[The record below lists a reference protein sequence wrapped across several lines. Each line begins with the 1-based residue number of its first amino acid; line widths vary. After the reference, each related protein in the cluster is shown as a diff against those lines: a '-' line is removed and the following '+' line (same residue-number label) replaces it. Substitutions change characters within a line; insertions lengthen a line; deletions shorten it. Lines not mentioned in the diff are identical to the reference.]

1 MIDYTILYRTQM
13 ARSDPWSERWDL
25 FISSFNSS
33 ERVKVV
39 FDKAQATEKKW
50 LIHEEYDFDASEA
63 PANAIG
69 PGNCDEA
76 RFMHAVFN
84 NLGARRRAS
93 VCVDITGMLRPH
105 IMVLLLMMFDMG
117 VRKFDV
123 LYSEP
128 SQYLH
133 QEQTKFSIAPVISVR
148 PVLGFEGNH
157 TTGTDRDLL
166 VLGCGYEECFIGQVS
181 EHKRGAKKLLL
192 YSLPSLMP
200 DMYQESYLSSRRAVE
215 AGGEVPQSQQRF
227 APANNP
233 FATASVLQAAVNDE
247 AQRAQTS
254 NLYLSPLAT
263 KPRALAFALY
273 YLTEL
278 RGTPSSIILPFAS
291 GYPRSTST
299 GVGRI
304 WKYTVE
310 YLGDHW
316 AVSS

>member
-200 DMYQESYLSSRRAVE
+200 AIEHYPAICQRLS
-215 AGGEVPQSQQRF
+215 
-227 APANNP
+227 
-233 FATASVLQAAVNDE
+233 T
-247 AQRAQTS
+247 
-254 NLYLSPLAT
+254 
-263 KPRALAFALY
+263 
-273 YLTEL
+273 
-278 RGTPSSIILPFAS
+278 
-291 GYPRSTST
+291 
-299 GVGRI
+299 
-304 WKYTVE
+304 
-310 YLGDHW
+310 
-316 AVSS
+316 

>member
-13 ARSDPWSERWDL
+13 ARSDPWTEQWDL
-25 FISSFNSS
+25 FISSFNTS
-33 ERVKVV
+33 ERVQWV
-39 FDKAQATEKKW
+39 FDKVQAAEKKW
-50 LIHEEYDFDASEA
+50 LIHHEYGFDAGES
-63 PANAIG
+63 PANSIG

-76 RFMHAVFN
+76 EFMHAVLS
-84 NLGARRRAS
+84 NLGDLQRAS
-93 VCVDITGMLRPH
+93 VCVDITGMLKPH
-105 IMVLLLMMFDMG
+105 IMVLLLMIFEMG

-128 SQYLH
+128 SQYLR
-133 QEQTKFSIAPVISVR
+133 QEHTEFSIPPVIRVR
-148 PVLGFEGNH
+148 PVLGFEGIH

-166 VLGCGYEECFIGQVS
+166 VLGCGYEDRLIGQVS

-215 AGGEVPQSQQRF
+215 AGGEVPQSQHRF

-233 FATASVLQAAVNDE
+233 FVTASVLQAAVKDE
-247 AQRAQTS
+247 AERAQIS

-263 KPRALAFALY
+263 KPQALAFALY

-278 RGTPSSIILPFAS
+278 SGTPSSIILPFTS

-299 GVGRI
+299 GVAKI

-310 YLGDHW
+310 YLGD
-316 AVSS
+316 